1 MNQTWEIGKKP
12 SFRTYF
18 DPFGLNFG
26 PQIVFMDFI
35 STTCYALS
43 QAMIVCN
50 IKENQTW
57 ENCKKPSSRTDF
69 GPFGP
74 NLCPK
79 SIFPWILPL
88 VHARHCCKLSLY
100 QFQRK
105 LMNQTW
111 EIGEKPSFETDFG
124 HLGPNLDWNFF
135 FINFTS
141 TMLDIVANYH
151 YIQFQMSSYIRKF
164 QTWWL

>member
-1 MNQTWEIGKKP
+1 MLRIVASYDCMQYQGKLMNQTWEICKKP
-12 SFRTYF
+12 SFRT
-18 DPFGLNFG
+18 
-26 PQIVFMDFI
+26 
-35 STTCYALS
+35 
-43 QAMIVCN
+43 
-50 IKENQTW
+50 
-57 ENCKKPSSRTDF
+57 DF
-69 GPFGP
+69 GSFGP

-124 HLGPNLDWNFF
+124 PLGPNLDWNFF

-141 TMLDIVANYH
+141 TMLDIFANYH
-151 YIQFQMSSYIRKF
+151 YIQFQMSSYIQKF